1 MTPTT
6 LLRAEGSPATW
17 LVNSTRD
24 HRIDRP
30 GEFRYLVSSLD
41 QSAIADLAMLAL
53 EHWHVRVGRGPN
65 GSLRV
70 TVARPGGNGVPI
82 RQQASDDR
90 SSGSGGFPPASQSPS
105 PARGRARECARAS
118 S

>member
-17 LVNSTRD
+17 LINSTRD

-53 EHWHVRVGRGPN
+53 EHWQVRVGRGPN
-65 GSLRV
+65 GGLRV
-70 TVARPGGNGVPI
+70 TLTRPGGKGVH
-82 RQQASDDR
+82 ASATDPSDR
-90 SSGSGGFPPASQSPS
+90 SLRQRKSPS
-105 PARGRARECARAS
+105 EGDSPSRTRARGEAARG
-118 S
+118 